1 MKRIKNGMIAALLC
15 VVINLLLC
23 PTAWA
28 ANTVDLNAK
37 CVLTVEFTYEHEP
50 IEGAEFQLYRVADMD
65 AKQNLTLIGIF
76 ADMVMDLDDLSGT
89 ALQLYAR
96 VNGTAAEADVSF
108 TTDELGLGS
117 AEDLRPG
124 AYLMVGQ
131 PTTQGERTHYVD
143 PQLIIC
149 PHQRSEDGQL
159 SYYLTIRP
167 KSTDVPTDIKLTE
180 ITVVKVWKDEGYES
194 ERPTSITARLLK
206 NGKTVS
212 TVILS
217 EANQWTHTWSDLL
230 PNAEWSVEEDVP
242 EGYVANVEEW
252 DDVFTLTNYRKDIDQ
267 TGQIWWPVAVLA
279 CAGFAMIVAGII
291 LRRSVK
297 NEA

>member
-1 MKRIKNGMIAALLC
+1 MKHLKKGIIAALLC
-15 VVINLLLC
+15 AVMNLLLC

-28 ANTVDLNAK
+28 ANAVDLNAK
-37 CVLTVEFTYEHEP
+37 CVLTVEYTHEQEP
-50 IEGAEFQLYRVADMD
+50 IQGAEFRLYRVADMD
-65 AKQNLTLIGIF
+65 AGQNLTLISGF
-76 ADMVMDLDDLSGT
+76 EDVVMDPDDLHGT
-89 ALQLYAR
+89 ALQLFAR
-96 VNGTAAEADVSF
+96 VNGAAVEADVSF

-131 PTTQGERTHYVD
+131 PITQGGRTHYVD

-149 PHQRSEDGQL
+149 PQQRNEDGQM
-159 SYYLTIRP
+159 SYDLTLRP
-167 KSTDVPTDIKLTE
+167 KSTDVPTDMKPIE
-180 ITVVKVWKDEGYES
+180 ITVAKVWKDEGYEIN
-194 ERPTSITARLLK
+194 RPVSITVRLLK

-212 TVILS
+212 TVVLS
-217 EANQWTHTWSDLL
+217 ENNQWTHTWSDLL
-230 PNAEWSVEEDVP
+230 PNADWSVEEDVP

-252 DDVFTLTNYRKDIDQ
+252 DGVFTLTNYRKDIDQ
-267 TGQIWWPVAVLA
+267 TGQLWWPVAVLA
-279 CAGFAMIVAGII
+279 CAGFAMIVVGII